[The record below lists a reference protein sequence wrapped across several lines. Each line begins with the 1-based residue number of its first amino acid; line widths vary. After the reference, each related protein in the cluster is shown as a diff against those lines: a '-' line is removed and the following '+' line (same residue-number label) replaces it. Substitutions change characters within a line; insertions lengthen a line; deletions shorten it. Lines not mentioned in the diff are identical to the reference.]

1 MAIVPTGVAR
11 QPRERQEAWPLLVG
25 GRRPRTGRRVSR
37 APLPASSKARLR
49 AFSPRPSEAAESA
62 RWAAGVRAGVSLH
75 GVSTAPG
82 VPGHLE
88 GTRASGSPCA
98 PALVPRSPPSPAGAS
113 TLPDPSL
120 FQQEHRPSARPR
132 ATVGKARGSWPGR
145 GRREPA
151 SGQRGTL
158 PESQGAVGSVTWP
171 QGSVGF
177 SGCPPVC
184 PPVSGWQLAVSAR
197 PRTLGR
203 LQLQGGPG
211 EAQARGWQ

>member
-1 MAIVPTGVAR
+1 MAVVPTGVAR
-11 QPRERQEAWPLLVG
+11 QPRERQEARPLLVG
-25 GRRPRTGRRVSR
+25 GRRPRMGRRVSR

-120 FQQEHRPSARPR
+120 FQQEHQPSARPR
-132 ATVGKARGSWPGR
+132 ATVGKACGSWPGAAAGGSR
-145 GRREPA
+145 PA
-151 SGQRGTL
+151 
-158 PESQGAVGSVTWP
+158 
-171 QGSVGF
+171 GSVGR
-177 SGCPPVC
+177 CPRARALWAR
-184 PPVSGWQLAVSAR
+184 SLGLRAASASR
-197 PRTLGR
+197 D
-203 LQLQGGPG
+203 
-211 EAQARGWQ
+211 ARRCVLR

>member
-1 MAIVPTGVAR
+1 MAVVPTGVAR

-37 APLPASSKARLR
+37 APLPASSEARLR
-49 AFSPRPSEAAESA
+49 AFSSRPSEAAESA

-75 GVSTAPG
+75 RVDTALG

-120 FQQEHRPSARPR
+120 FQQNTGRVHVLGPR
-132 ATVGKARGSWPGR
+132 WGRRVGAGR
-145 GRREPA
+145 GPRPEGAGQRAAWDAAREPERCGLGHLA
-151 SGQRGTL
+151 SGQRRLLGM
-158 PESQGAVGSVTWP
+158 PAGVS
-171 QGSVGF
+171 
-177 SGCPPVC
+177 SGERMAAGCQRTAEDARTPAA
-184 PPVSGWQLAVSAR
+184 SGWAR
-197 PRTLGR
+197 
-203 LQLQGGPG
+203 
-211 EAQARGWQ
+211 

>member
-1 MAIVPTGVAR
+1 MAVVPTGVAR
-11 QPRERQEAWPLLVG
+11 QPRERQEARPLLVG

-62 RWAAGVRAGVSLH
+62 RWAAGVRVGVSLH
-75 GVSTAPG
+75 RVGTALG

-120 FQQEHRPSARPR
+120 FQQDTGRVHVLGPR
-132 ATVGKARGSWPGR
+132 WGRRVGAGR
-145 GRREPA
+145 GVGGGSRPA
-151 SGQRGTL
+151 
-158 PESQGAVGSVTWP
+158 
-171 QGSVGF
+171 GSVGR
-177 SGCPPVC
+177 CPRARALWAR
-184 PPVSGWQLAVSAR
+184 SLGLRAASASR
-197 PRTLGR
+197 D
-203 LQLQGGPG
+203 
-211 EAQARGWQ
+211 ARRCVLR